1 MHASTAQAVATNKAV
16 AAQFQSAADALRA
29 AKSIPGHG
37 ETVRYD
43 FKGWDVI
50 ARGTYVECKAPLSM
64 YERGDAALMAVNSIE
79 RQTEMAQPT
88 AESLLAACQRTE
100 DRISRAVEKWGA

>member
-1 MHASTAQAVATNKAV
+1 
-16 AAQFQSAADALRA
+16 
-29 AKSIPGHG
+29 
-37 ETVRYD
+37 
-43 FKGWDVI
+43 
-50 ARGTYVECKAPLSM
+50 
-64 YERGDAALMAVNSIE
+64 MAVNSIE